1 MTNENEIGKIYAFAF
16 KPGENTG
23 NLGDIFGYLAIEKL
37 GKRTLTHWH
46 PRKRQY
52 RQSYNS
58 LSRLYPQSHQ
68 TRTKCIDLWTRIHHQ

>member
-37 GKRTLTHWH
+37 SKRTL
-46 PRKRQY
+46 R
-52 RQSYNS
+52 
-58 LSRLYPQSHQ
+58 
-68 TRTKCIDLWTRIHHQ
+68 RTGIPEKDNIVRSARVKTPNGELIRPVSKLCLLEEAV